1 MLFCSLAAA
10 TALRGGGEKE
20 MFINVV
26 EGAVVHMVSWTVI
39 RQERFEDIFDQ
50 KIILKQMF
58 DELILSSSLMC
69 VK

>member
-1 MLFCSLAAA
+1 
-10 TALRGGGEKE
+10 

-39 RQERFEDIFDQ
+39 RQERFEDIFD
-50 KIILKQMF
+50 KKNILKQMF
-58 DELILSSSLMC
+58 DELIQPSSLMC

>member
-20 MFINVV
+20 MFINV

-39 RQERFEDIFDQ
+39 RQEKFDIFDQ
-50 KIILKQMF
+50 KNILKQMF
-58 DELILSSSLMC
+58 DELIQPSSLMC

>member
-20 MFINVV
+20 MFINV

-39 RQERFEDIFDQ
+39 RQERFEDIFDP
-50 KIILKQMF
+50 KNILKQMF
-58 DELILSSSLMC
+58 DELIQPSSLMC